1 MEKGV
6 IMKSIY
12 NDVFRLVEAEKTNIS
27 KKAFD
32 VLNTE
37 GIADITENNGVF
49 WFESY
54 SMGNSCSLAVYDYL
68 KRFIKRKMGLKY
80 LYDVSV

>member
-1 MEKGV
+1 
-6 IMKSIY
+6 MKSIY
-12 NDVFRLVEAEKTNIS
+12 NDVFRLVEAEKSAIS
-27 KKAFD
+27 KKAFT

-54 SMGNSCSLAVYDYL
+54 SMGNSCSQAVYDYL
-68 KRFIKRKMGLKY
+68 KRFIRRKMGFKY
-80 LYDVSV
+80 LYNIAV